1 MSRAFTRRRFLA
13 GTAAA
18 IAAPYVIPSAALGLG
33 PEPAPSNRIGLGAI
47 GLGQRNSSG
56 RLAAGGVA
64 QVTAVCDVVREKRE
78 GTQKRIGKGCKAYSD
93 FRDVIA
99 DPNVDA
105 LVIATPEH
113 WHVIPAVMAAKAGKD
128 AYVEKPLGLTIHE
141 GRVLVATFERYEAV
155 FQHGAQLRRSGAN
168 RHAVEL
174 ILNGRIGKVH
184 TVEVGSRGGSYC
196 AWEKPEPVPEG
207 LDYDLFLGQAPW
219 APYCPHRVGVRG
231 GRPWTF
237 IHDYAGG
244 FVTAA
249 GIHYIDLAQLGMG
262 TDDTGPV
269 EAEGEGVY
277 PKDGLFDTPLTWR
290 VEYRYAN
297 GVKLIYTDNRK
308 CAEGAKFIG
317 TEGWIHVGTG
327 KPRAE
332 PASVLDS
339 EIAPGEVRLPPA
351 SGHGFIDCIRSRE
364 QTSCPPE
371 AAHRSTTVCHLA
383 NICMLLGRKVRWDP
397 QKERFIDDPEA
408 DRMLCRTMRSPW
420 RL

>member
-1 MSRAFTRRRFLA
+1 MSGAFTRRRFLA
-13 GTAAA
+13 AAA
-18 IAAPYVIPSAALGLG
+18 AATSAPYLIPSAALGLG
-33 PEPAPSNRIGLGAI
+33 PEPAPSNRIGLGAV
-47 GLGQRNSSG
+47 GLGARNGSG
-56 RLAAGGVA
+56 RLAAGGIA
-64 QVTAVCDVVREKRE
+64 QVTAVCDVVQQKRE
-78 GTQKRIGKGCKAYSD
+78 ATRQRLGNGCRAYHD

-113 WHVIPAVMAAKAGKD
+113 WHVIPAVMAAEAGKD
-128 AYVEKPLGLTIHE
+128 AYVEKPLGLTIRE
-141 GRVLVATFERYEAV
+141 GRVLVETFNRYGAV
-155 FQHGAQLRRSGAN
+155 FQHGTQHRRSGAN
-168 RHAVEL
+168 RHAFEL
-174 ILNGRIGKVH
+174 ILNGRIGKLH

-196 AWEKPEPVPEG
+196 KLEQPEPVPEG

-219 APYCPHRVGVRG
+219 APYSPHRVGVGG

-237 IHDYAGG
+237 IRDYAGG

-249 GIHYIDLAQLGMG
+249 GIHYIDLAQIGIG
-262 TDDTGPV
+262 ADDTGPV

-297 GVKLIYTDNRK
+297 GVKLIYADNRK
-308 CAEGAKFIG
+308 CAEGTRFIG
-317 TEGWIHVGTG
+317 TEGWIHMGSG
-327 KPRAE
+327 LRSE
-332 PASVLDS
+332 PASLLGS
-339 EIAPGEVRLPPA
+339 KIGPGEVRLPPA
-351 SGHGFIDCIRSRE
+351 EGHGFIDCIRSRE

-371 AAHRSTTVCHLA
+371 SAHRSTTVCHLA

-397 QKERFIDDPEA
+397 QNERFIDDPQA
-408 DRMLCRTMRSPW
+408 DRMLSRSMRSPW

>member
-1 MSRAFTRRRFLA
+1 MSGAFTRRRFLA
-13 GTAAA
+13 AAA
-18 IAAPYVIPSAALGLG
+18 ATSAPCLIPSAALGLG
-33 PEPAPSNRIGLGAI
+33 PEPAPSNRIGIGAVGLGA
-47 GLGQRNSSG
+47 RNGSG
-56 RLAAGGVA
+56 RLAAGGIA
-64 QVTAVCDVVREKRE
+64 QVTAVCDVVEQKRE
-78 GTQKRIGKGCKAYSD
+78 ATRQRLGNGCRAYND

-113 WHVIPAVMAAKAGKD
+113 WHVIPAVMAAAAGKD
-128 AYVEKPLGLTIHE
+128 AYVEKPLGLTIRE
-141 GRVLVATFERYEAV
+141 GRLLVETFRRYGAV
-155 FQHGAQLRRSGAN
+155 FQHGTQHRRSGAN
-168 RHAVEL
+168 RHAFEL
-174 ILNGRIGKVH
+174 ILNGRIGKLH

-196 AWEKPEPVPEG
+196 TFEKPEPVPEG

-249 GIHYIDLAQLGMG
+249 GIHYIDLAQIGIG
-262 TDDTGPV
+262 ADDSGPL
-269 EAEGEGVY
+269 EAEGEGIY

-308 CAEGAKFIG
+308 CAEGTRFIG
-317 TEGWIHVGTG
+317 TEGWIHMGAG
-327 KPRAE
+327 LRAE
-332 PASVLDS
+332 PASVLGS
-339 EIAPGEVRLPPA
+339 KIAPGEVRLPPA
-351 SGHGFIDCIRSRE
+351 EGHGFIDCIRSRE
-364 QTSCPPE
+364 ETSCPPE
-371 AAHRSTTVCHLA
+371 SAHRSTTVCHLA

-408 DRMLCRTMRSPW
+408 DRMLSRAARSPW